1 MAPNPG
7 RIQKIID
14 VQLPHPRERTDSGF
28 AAFRRELFEEFHL
41 DTDKHL
47 KRQNMWFKKLSD
59 LIIVI
64 IDNCVTR
71 AIQYNYYRLSRFCL
85 TVRIGF

>member
-14 VQLPHPRERTDSGF
+14 VQLPHPRERTDSSF

-41 DTDKHL
+41 VH
-47 KRQNMWFKKLSD
+47 RQAFEAAEY
-59 LIIVI
+59 VI
-64 IDNCVTR
+64 
-71 AIQYNYYRLSRFCL
+71 
-85 TVRIGF
+85 